1 MPRGN
6 PGLLENRPDVGEDVG
21 EVVRLKEGIIS
32 TMGPGGTKGVPL
44 TQMDWGRRVKENP
57 SGE

>member
-1 MPRGN
+1 MPREH
-6 PGLLENRPDVGEDVG
+6 PGSLENRPDVG

-32 TMGPGGTKGVPL
+32 AMGPGGTKGVPL
-44 TQMDWGRRVKENP
+44 TQMDWGRRVKENL